1 MQKTI
6 GNSLARAVVLAAVLW
21 GLGAPAQAQISP
33 EVNKKL
39 EPIFAEAKGA
49 FFGMIG
55 RILQKHPMKD
65 QLGDAELARVLNG
78 QKEIPYLF
86 ERLMVVAYQKDE
98 PLFTQWAES
107 GDAASLEKF
116 RKAFVALAEE
126 YAARFVGS
134 LFRKTRQYDFEISLP
149 HNRGKSRLDLV
160 LQSIGFNARND
171 RPEIPKEQWFTNRM
185 KPEYGSQWAIDALN
199 VRPCWPMSKGA
210 GVVVA
215 VIDSGLDPYNS
226 LFKDR
231 TVPGF
236 SFQGRTTP
244 PWSDENPPMIDW
256 GMHGTGCSSA
266 LLAVAPD
273 CKIMPVRVHDGDTM
287 NDPVYDYWVFEFV
300 AAGIYYAVHHG
311 AQVISLSAPLPA
323 TELPL
328 LEAAKYA
335 YRENVP
341 ICTSAGNIS
350 RIQFGLHLEDQIFKA
365 MKKEVILAG
374 GVAKEGDV
382 HQAVADHRAPRR
394 DRHRDAFGRCFRDRS
409 RVHQGNAG
417 YGRGGDVPVRAS
429 GGRGRG
435 APPRR
440 GAAFPRDPREA
451 RRVLPSGRAQL
462 DESRPTGY
470 SRSERA
476 RRRRRPWDHRRLW
489 LASGDAGL
497 CSRNNAE
504 QALDAR
510 KVRRRRLS
518 WTGSSIAGIFSR
530 RARGRERRRSSGA
543 GSPGPGTGPAFPA
556 RRFRNIRTSPSSR
569 VRITSRTPRKA
580 VDLVGGI
587 ARFIPQSARVA
598 ILPNSQSAHPGTF
611 TKPDIVRAVV
621 RMCKSGRG
629 RARSIA

>member
-1 MQKTI
+1 MQRTI
-6 GNSLARAVVLAAVLW
+6 GISLARAVLLAAVLW
-21 GLGAPAQAQISP
+21 GLGAPAQAQTSP
-33 EVNKKL
+33 EVDKKL
-39 EPIFAEAKGA
+39 DPIFTEAKGS
-49 FFGMIG
+49 FYGTVG
-55 RILQKHPMKD
+55 RILQNHPMKD
-65 QLGDAELARVLNG
+65 QLGDAERTRLLNG
-78 QKEIPYLF
+78 PKEIPYLF
-86 ERLMVVAYQKDE
+86 ERLMVYAYQKDE
-98 PLFTQWAES
+98 PQFTQWAER

-160 LQSIGFNARND
+160 LQSIGFNGRND

-199 VRPCWPMSKGA
+199 VRPCWPTSKGA

-244 PWSDENPPMIDW
+244 PWTDENPPMIDW

-273 CKIMPVRVHDGDTM
+273 CRIMPIRVHDGDTM
-287 NDPVYDYWVFEFV
+287 NDPVYDYWVYEFI

-341 ICTSAGNIS
+341 LCTSAGNIS

-374 GVAKEGDV
+374 GVAKEGDAV
-382 HQAVADHRAPRR
+382 RPWPITVPHDEIDIATPSADVFVAVPVYIKEMQDMAVAGTSLSAPL
-394 DRHRDAFGRCFRDRS
+394 A
-409 RVHQGNAG
+409 AG
-417 YGRGGDVPVRAS
+417 VVALL
-429 GGRGRG
+429 
-435 APPRR
+435 R
-440 GAAFPRDPREA
+440 GAAPPSPELLEKRGEYCRLVALSLTKAA
-451 RRVLPSGRAQL
+451 RL
-462 DESRPTGY
+462 DILDLTEPDDVVG
-470 SRSERA
+470 
-476 RRRRRPWDHRRLW
+476 H
-489 LASGDAGL
+489 GIIDAYGSL
-497 CSRNNAE
+497 QVMKTLLQE
-504 QALDAR
+504 QR
-510 KVRRRRLS
+510 
-518 WTGSSIAGIFSR
+518 
-530 RARGRERRRSSGA
+530 
-543 GSPGPGTGPAFPA
+543 
-556 RRFRNIRTSPSSR
+556 
-569 VRITSRTPRKA
+569 
-580 VDLVGGI
+580 
-587 ARFIPQSARVA
+587 
-598 ILPNSQSAHPGTF
+598 
-611 TKPDIVRAVV
+611 
-621 RMCKSGRG
+621 
-629 RARSIA
+629 

>member
-1 MQKTI
+1 MRKTI
-6 GNSLARAVVLAAVLW
+6 GSSLARAVLLAAVLW
-21 GLGAPAQAQISP
+21 GLGAPAQARTSP
-33 EVNKKL
+33 EVDKKL
-39 EPIFAEAKGA
+39 EPIFAEAQGS
-49 FFGMIG
+49 FFGMVG
-55 RILQKHPMKD
+55 RILQNHPMKD
-65 QLGDAELARVLNG
+65 QLGDAERTRLLNG

-86 ERLMVVAYQKDE
+86 ERLMVYAYQKDE
-98 PLFTQWAES
+98 PQFTQWAES

-171 RPEIPKEQWFTNRM
+171 RPEFPKEQWFTNKM

-244 PWSDENPPMIDW
+244 PWTDENPPMIDW

-273 CKIMPVRVHDGDTM
+273 CRIMPVRVHDGDTM
-287 NDPVYDYWVFEFV
+287 NDPVYDYWIYEFI

-374 GVAKEGDV
+374 GVAKEGDAV
-382 HQAVADHRAPRR
+382 RPWPITVPHDEIDIATPSADVFVAVPVYIKEMQDMAVAGTSLSAPL
-394 DRHRDAFGRCFRDRS
+394 A
-409 RVHQGNAG
+409 AG
-417 YGRGGDVPVRAS
+417 VVALL
-429 GGRGRG
+429 
-435 APPRR
+435 R
-440 GAAFPRDPREA
+440 GAAPP
-451 RRVLPSGRAQL
+451 
-462 DESRPTGY
+462 
-470 SRSERA
+470 
-476 RRRRRPWDHRRLW
+476 
-489 LASGDAGL
+489 
-497 CSRNNAE
+497 
-504 QALDAR
+504 
-510 KVRRRRLS
+510 
-518 WTGSSIAGIFSR
+518 
-530 RARGRERRRSSGA
+530 
-543 GSPGPGTGPAFPA
+543 SPGLLEKRGEYCRLVALSLTKAA
-556 RRFRNIRTSPSSR
+556 RLDIL
-569 VRITSRTPRKA
+569 
-580 VDLVGGI
+580 DLTEPDDVVGHGI
-587 ARFIPQSARVA
+587 IDAYGSLQVMKTLLQEQR
-598 ILPNSQSAHPGTF
+598 
-611 TKPDIVRAVV
+611 
-621 RMCKSGRG
+621 
-629 RARSIA
+629 